1 MRLNYSA
8 KYENGTVATCT
19 SKSAG
24 RIPDSVG
31 YKIIANIQT
40 WSGGK
45 YTVTRREEQN
55 LITVKNVVPAPD
67 KGTGSDQVKEMQS
80 IVNKNIK

>member
-8 KYENGTVATCT
+8 KYQNGTVATHT

-24 RIPDSVG
+24 TITNAVG
-31 YKIIANIQT
+31 DKIIANIQR

-45 YTVTRREEQN
+45 YTATRREEQN
-55 LITVKNVVPAPD
+55 LMTVKNVVPAAN
-67 KGTGSDQVKEMQS
+67 KGIGSDEVKEMQS